1 MSLSLKKLFPG
12 ILLLF
17 VISCSSE
24 ETIDVNDKKE
34 HSAFSIQ
41 DSVSEKSSTTK
52 EFELASNGLEYKLI
66 QKYEKDFAYGNLSS
80 VIDGNVHKLDAT
92 SSRVFLDS
100 RLSTKNHSLAFFEDK
115 HPSFL
120 SSEMNNV
127 FTPDTLLLINT
138 KVNSEIFESIQ
149 AGRFFKDSSFVNS
162 GDLLLILSN
171 TFHSHNAYYIHV
183 CEISKGQG
191 TFINQRKT
199 FKFNASGS
207 VVDESF
213 MNHSF
218 HSNSRSQLFL
228 ERLF

>member
-1 MSLSLKKLFPG
+1 MIFLLKTLLPS
-12 ILLLF
+12 ILLLSA
-17 VISCSSE
+17 ISCSTDTNRERSKINTRNEPSE
-24 ETIDVNDKKE
+24 DNID
-34 HSAFSIQ
+34 
-41 DSVSEKSSTTK
+41 SEIGDTLKQFK
-52 EFELASNGLEYKLI
+52 IASEGLEYKLI
-66 QKYEKDFAYGNLSS
+66 QKYEKDFANGGLSIVINGKVCKTDSTKSS
-80 VIDGNVHKLDAT
+80 V
-92 SSRVFLDS
+92 FLES

-115 HPSFL
+115 HPTFL

-127 FTPDTLLLINT
+127 LNPDTLLLINT
-138 KVNSEIFESIQ
+138 NINSELFENIN
-149 AGRFFKDSSFVNS
+149 ATDFFKDSSFVNS

-183 CEISKGQG
+183 WEISKGHG

-218 HSNSRSQLFL
+218 NSNSKSQLFL